1 MTKAERDLLLFIAP
15 AMARDDETP
24 AMTVANDIMSI
35 RQTGTWQDFHD
46 IAAAAVD
53 RAVAAERERWFRVTE
68 AATTAAIVETREAC
82 AKIVE
87 KMSGAD
93 AVYPEGIR
101 MIADAIRA
109 RSD

>member
-1 MTKAERDLLLFIAP
+1 MDIVARLRSVSGEQAP
-15 AMARDDETP
+15 Y
-24 AMTVANDIMSI
+24 ANDLVHK
-35 RQTGTWQDFHD
+35 WCLE
-46 IAAAAVD
+46 AADEIERLRV
-53 RAVAAERERWFRVTE
+53 AVAAERERWFRVTE
-68 AATTAAIVETREAC
+68 VATTAAIVETREAC